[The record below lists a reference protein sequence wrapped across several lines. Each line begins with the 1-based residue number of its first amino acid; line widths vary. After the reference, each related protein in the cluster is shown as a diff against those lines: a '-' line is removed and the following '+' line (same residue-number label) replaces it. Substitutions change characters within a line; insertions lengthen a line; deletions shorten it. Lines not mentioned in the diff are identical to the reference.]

1 MKRILTA
8 SGSFIAVFFVALLL
22 SGCFGEK
29 YTVVTKVN
37 KDGSIDRTVSQKERD
52 STATEVSAFHASEA
66 TGWTLERVP
75 DTTQA
80 TGTATLFT
88 KHFAS
93 AEEATKEAQAFT
105 GGYPITSRWEES
117 YSWFFTS
124 SKFSETYPA
133 SIKFDN
139 VSLTEYFTESDLAY
153 MKAVSLGDTVL
164 RQDSARNA
172 AVEKKYEVYLL
183 RGFVEKFIQGAGDV
197 MRTSGVESRWI
208 DSLSANKQKFLNMG
222 NRGQDV
228 NEVLLVS
235 YAIDSLRLP
244 IAHLKDTLQ
253 HVVPDNIFESIFDE
267 ANHTIV
273 MPSSISGSN
282 SSNVIGN
289 VATWK
294 VSLGT
299 VQELELYVETRK
311 MNWLEIGV
319 TIIALSLVFVFLRRR
334 K

>member
-8 SGSFIAVFFVALLL
+8 GSSFITVFLVALLL

-37 KDGSIDRTVSQKERD
+37 KDGSIDRTISQKERD
-52 STATEVSAFHASEA
+52 STTTEVSAFHASEA
-66 TGWTLERVP
+66 AGWTLERVP

-80 TGTATLFT
+80 TGTAALFT

-93 AEEATKEAQAFT
+93 AEDATRDAQSVT
-105 GGYPITSRWEES
+105 GGYPITSRMEES
-117 YSWFFTS
+117 YSWFFTA
-124 SKFSETYPA
+124 SKFSETYPS
-133 SIKFDN
+133 SITFDN
-139 VSLTEYFTESDLAY
+139 VSLTEYFTDSDLAY

-172 AVEKKYEVYLL
+172 AVEKKYETYLL
-183 RGFVEKFIQGAGDV
+183 RGFVETFIRGAGDV
-197 MRTSGVESRWI
+197 MRASGVESRWI
-208 DSLSANKQKFLNMG
+208 DSLSANKQKLLNMG
-222 NRGQDV
+222 NRGQDI

-244 IAHLKDTLQ
+244 VAQLRDTLQ
-253 HVVPDNIFESIFDE
+253 QVVPDNIFESIFDE
-267 ANHTIV
+267 AHHTII
-273 MPSSISGSN
+273 MPYAITGSN
-282 SSNVIGN
+282 SSNVMGH

-319 TIIALSLVFVFLRRR
+319 TILALSLVFVFLRR
-334 K
+334 KK